1 MGVARGPRRVPNVRL
16 TIRDR
21 NDEYN
26 QRRPDSNL
34 RWLAPTVNWGV
45 GGCKRGVRG
54 KARRTGSRGVYG
66 RFDHAM
72 QGIDSSSASVTFWR
86 STPIMDWTCEQAFY
100 YSYAG
105 PGDSHPHN
113 EARTITHGAP
123 YAREDNLGSSVELV
137 TFMRA
142 QVAKMAPAV
151 VADRSQGVWCGKP
164 DGRPSAQCCNHCA
177 RGSVSPESD
186 FLSRMGLE
194 RLRPAREEGG
204 FFDEGYR

>member
-164 DGRPSAQCCNHCA
+164 GRKTVCPMLQPLCSWERFPRIRFPISNGIRAA
-177 RGSVSPESD
+177 AAGSGGGW
-186 FLSRMGLE
+186 FL
-194 RLRPAREEGG
+194 
-204 FFDEGYR
+204 